1 MSRICVLG
9 SINMDMVY
17 EVESIPKEGETIEA
31 KALNIYS
38 GGKGL
43 NQAIAASRLG
53 GDVFFIGRVGR
64 DDFGAD
70 LVKVLKEEKVDTTY
84 IRQSEEA
91 STGRAV
97 IMTDKDGKNCI
108 TVLGGA
114 NMTLTKEDI
123 LAATEDIVKAKFMVA
138 QFEVPMETILEGF
151 KAAKKGRVTTIL
163 NPAPAKN
170 IPEELYTVTDI
181 IIPNETEL
189 EKISNKKVTSIEEA
203 IEASRVIINKGVK
216 VVIAT
221 LGAAGALA
229 VTEKETIHVKGKKVK
244 AVDTTAAGDSFIGA
258 LAYKLA
264 HKDYTLEDG
273 IEEVITFA
281 NKAAA
286 ITVQRK
292 GAQPSLPYLYEVE

>member
-53 GDVFFIGRVGR
+53 GDVFFIGRVGK
-64 DDFGAD
+64 DDFGSS
-70 LVKVLKEEKVDTTY
+70 LVEVLKEEKVETAY
-84 IRQSEEA
+84 IRQSKEA
-91 STGRAV
+91 ATGRAV

-114 NMTLTKEDI
+114 NMTLTKKDI
-123 LAATEDIVKAKFMVA
+123 LAAEKDIVKAKIMVA

-170 IPEELYTVTDI
+170 IPEELYAVTDI

-229 VTEKETIHVKGKKVK
+229 VTEKETIHIKGIKVK

-258 LAYKLA
+258 LAYKLS
-264 HKDYTLEDG
+264 HKECTLENG
-273 IEEVITFA
+273 LEEIITC
-281 NKAAA
+281 K
-286 ITVQRK
+286 
-292 GAQPSLPYLYEVE
+292 

>member
-53 GDVFFIGRVGR
+53 GDVFFIGRVGK
-64 DDFGAD
+64 DDFGSS
-70 LVKVLKEEKVDTTY
+70 LVEVLKEEKVETAY
-84 IRQSEEA
+84 IRQSKEA
-91 STGRAV
+91 ATGRAV

-114 NMTLTKEDI
+114 NMTLTKKDI
-123 LAATEDIVKAKFMVA
+123 LAAEKDIVKAKIMVA

-170 IPEELYTVTDI
+170 IPEELYAVTDI

-189 EKISNKKVTSIEEA
+189 EKISKKRVASIEEA

-229 VTEKETIHVKGKKVK
+229 VTDKETIHIKGIKVK

-258 LAYKLA
+258 LAYRIALKEG
-264 HKDYTLEDG
+264 TFENGLEE
-273 IEEVITFA
+273 IITFA

-292 GAQPSLPYLYEVE
+292 GAQPSLPYLYEIE

>member
-31 KALNIYS
+31 KALNTYS

-53 GDVFFIGRVGR
+53 GDVFFIGRVGK
-64 DDFGAD
+64 DDFGSS
-70 LVKVLKEEKVDTTY
+70 LVEVLKEEKVETAY
-84 IRQSEEA
+84 IRQSKEA
-91 STGRAV
+91 ATGRAV

-114 NMTLTKEDI
+114 NMTLTKKDI
-123 LAATEDIVKAKFMVA
+123 LAAEKDIVKAKIMVA

-151 KAAKKGRVTTIL
+151 KAAKKGKVTTIL

-170 IPEELYTVTDI
+170 IPEELYAVTDI

-189 EKISNKKVTSIEEA
+189 EKISKKRVTSIEEA

-229 VTEKETIHVKGKKVK
+229 VTDKETIHIKGIKVK

-258 LAYKLA
+258 LAYRLA
-264 HKDYTLEDG
+264 LKEGTFENGLEE
-273 IEEVITFA
+273 IITFA

-286 ITVQRK
+286 LTVQRK
-292 GAQPSLPYLYEVE
+292 GAQPSLPYLYEIE